1 MKLDTLYR
9 IVVIAAA
16 LSVGTAS
23 AQQYPSR
30 PLRLIVPFAPGG
42 ATDVIARI
50 VAAKLTESLGQQV
63 ITDNR
68 AGGGGNIGYG
78 LAANAAPDGHTI
90 LIMSSSFL
98 VNQALYPKAPYDPNR
113 SFIPITNMASAPA
126 VIVVHPSVPAKNVPE
141 LIRLAKASPGK
152 YNIATPGIGTIP
164 DLSAAWLKL
173 TEQVDIA
180 TVPYTGAGPAL
191 GAVLANQVQIAY
203 MALPTVVQHVQNGRL
218 RALAVTS
225 VARAASMP
233 DVPTVAE
240 QGLTGHESEIPNG
253 VLVPAGAAKVIVER
267 IYKEVTAILAQTET
281 RDRIQGLG
289 YTVISNTPEQFAAQ
303 IRSEVAKWSK
313 VIKSAGIKVE

>member
-1 MKLDTLYR
+1 MKLDTLYH
-9 IVVIAAA
+9 VALIAAA
-16 LSVGTAS
+16 LSAGTAL

-50 VAAKLTESLGQQV
+50 LAAKLTESLGQQV

-68 AGGGGNIGYG
+68 AGGGGNIGHG

-98 VNQALYPKAPYDPNR
+98 VNHALYPKAPYDPVR

-126 VIVVHPSVPAKNVPE
+126 VMVAHPSVPAKNIPE
-141 LIRLAKASPGK
+141 LIKLAKASPGK

-164 DLSAAWLKL
+164 DLSATWLKL
-173 TEQVDIA
+173 TERVDIA
-180 TVPYTGAGPAL
+180 TVPYAGAGPAL
-191 GAVLANQVQIAY
+191 SAVLANQVQSAY
-203 MALPTVVQHVQNGRL
+203 MALPTVVQHVQSGRL
-218 RALAVTS
+218 RGLAVTS

-233 DVPTVAE
+233 DVPTVGE
-240 QGLTGHESEIPNG
+240 QGLTGHESEIPSG
-253 VLVPAGAAKVIVER
+253 VMVPVGTPKVIVDR
-267 IYKEVTAILAQTET
+267 IYKEITAILAQSES

-303 IRSEVAKWSK
+303 IRSEVAKWSA
-313 VIKSAGIKVE
+313 VIKSAGIKIE